1 LGAMGGGWRV
11 GGGWRDKNKDGV
23 MGVMGRVPPADPG
36 PLLEA
41 NHVSS
46 PSLLIF
52 ILR

>member
-1 LGAMGGGWRV
+1 LGGRGGGWRV